1 MKISYS
7 WLRDYIDLDVEPH
20 SLAEVL
26 TMLGFEVEEIIDNA
40 KKYEGFLIAHVD
52 SKIPHPD
59 ADKLSLC
66 TVSYNGNSQTVVCG
80 APNVEA
86 GQNIILGLSGATVPS
101 AGFQLSKRKI
111 RGIESNGMICS
122 KAELNLG
129 EDSDGIWVLNENAP
143 VGTNLSEYLHLN
155 DVMFDIFITP
165 NRSDGN
171 SHIGIARELSKYYN
185 KPLNIPKINL
195 KESNILTKDNLS
207 ISIENNTDCPR
218 YIGRIINGIN
228 KVQTPEWIKTR
239 LTAIG
244 LRPISPVV
252 DITNYVM
259 METGNPLHAFDLNK
273 LEGNKIII
281 KNANQ
286 KEKFISLDEKEREL
300 NDTMLMINDG
310 DKPIAIAGVMGG
322 LNSEISENTQDV
334 MIEVAYFNPSSV
346 RATARKLAIQ
356 SDSSYRFER
365 GVDYNNLEYTANR
378 ACQLILET
386 CGGDLAKDFIDIYP
400 NQIPNKEIN
409 LRFKRV
415 NKILGTSLTNNE
427 IVESINNLKF
437 EIIKQNEDSLLIVS
451 PSFRVDI
458 NSEIDI
464 IEDIAISLN
473 YDNMKPQFNTN
484 IDFSGDPIPQKLS
497 LPKLR
502 NQIST
507 FLINNGFNES
517 LTQNQIDPDSA
528 KLITE
533 NPVLIANPLGQELS
547 YMRPSLIPSMLK
559 VIARNLNLN
568 NNNLSIFEIGNTYAY
583 AHENEDTFVKGYKEK
598 QELCLALVGNTN
610 SKQWGIKDSEYDFYD
625 IKGIIQNLSDS
636 LRISSLK
643 FKSPKQPSNL
653 FNPNSLGI
661 FNKKK
666 QIGTFGEISK
676 THLKKL
682 KIDKNVLVLS
692 LDLTELYQINIPI
705 ANYSKIS
712 PYPTVERDLAFLVD
726 KTIQAE
732 KILNEINQSGGKYI
746 TETNIFDLYQG
757 KNIEENKKSI
767 AFNLKFSSPYKTLT
781 DEEIEPNI
789 KKIIKNI
796 QNKFKATLRDN

>member
-1 MKISYS
+1 MKISYN
-7 WLRDYIDLDVEPH
+7 WLKDYIDLNVEPH
-20 SLAEVL
+20 LLAEVL

-40 KKYEGFLIAHVD
+40 KKYEGFIIAHVD

-66 TVSYNGNSQTVVCG
+66 TVSYNNNSQTVVCG

-86 GQNIILGLSGATVPS
+86 GQKIVLGLSGATVPS

-122 KAELNLG
+122 KSELNLG
-129 EDSDGIWVLNENAP
+129 EDSNGIWVLDENAP
-143 VGTNLSEYLHLN
+143 VGTNLSEYLKLN
-155 DVMFDIFITP
+155 DLIFDIFITP

-185 KPLNIPKINL
+185 KPLNIPNIKL
-195 KESNILTKDNLS
+195 KESNFQTKDN
-207 ISIENNTDCPR
+207 ISITIENTTDCPR
-218 YIGRIINGIN
+218 YIGRVIKGIN
-228 KVQTPEWIKTR
+228 KAQTPDWIKSR

-273 LEGNKIII
+273 LQNNKIII

-286 KEKFISLDEKEREL
+286 NEKFISLDDKEREL
-300 NDTMLMINDG
+300 NDSMLMINDG
-310 DKPIAIAGVMGG
+310 VKPIAIAGVMGG
-322 LNSEISENTQDV
+322 LNSEISDETQDV

-346 RATARKLAIQ
+346 RATSRKLAIQ

-365 GVDYNNLEYTANR
+365 GVDYNNLEFTANR
-378 ACQLILET
+378 ACQLILEI
-386 CGGDLAKDFIDIYP
+386 CGGELAKDIVDIYP

-409 LRFKRV
+409 LRFDRV
-415 NKILGTSLTNNE
+415 NKILGTTLTNND
-427 IVESINNLKF
+427 IIESINKLKF
-437 EIIKQNEDSLLIVS
+437 EILNQNTESLIILS

-458 NSEIDI
+458 NTEIDI

-473 YDNMKPQFNTN
+473 YDNMTPQFNTT
-484 IDFSGDPIPQKLS
+484 IDFSGDPIPEKLS
-497 LPKLR
+497 LPLLR
-502 NQIST
+502 NQISS

-528 KLITE
+528 KLITD

-568 NNNLSIFEIGNTYAY
+568 NNNLSLFEIGNIYSY
-583 AHENEDTFVKGYKEK
+583 AHENEDTFVNGYKEK

-610 SKQWGIKDSEYDFYD
+610 SKQWGINDSEYDFYD
-625 IKGIIQNLSDS
+625 LKGTLENLLKS

-643 FKSPKQPSNL
+643 FKSPKQASNL
-653 FNPNSLGI
+653 FNSNSLGI
-661 FNKKK
+661 FIKKK

-676 THLKKL
+676 SYLKKL
-682 KIDKNVLVLS
+682 KIDKNVLILN
-692 LDLTELYQINIPI
+692 LDLTELYQIDIPN
-705 ANYSKIS
+705 AKYSKIS
-712 PYPTVERDLAFLVD
+712 PYPIVERDLAFLVD
-726 KTIQAE
+726 KSIQAE
-732 KILNEINQSGGKYI
+732 KLLNEINQSGGKYI
-746 TETNIFDLYQG
+746 AETNIFDLYQG
-757 KNIEENKKSI
+757 KNIDENKKSI
-767 AFNLKFSSPYKTLT
+767 AFNLKFSSPDKTLT
-781 DEEIEPNI
+781 DEEIDPNI

-796 QNKFKATLRDN
+796 QNKFKAILRDN